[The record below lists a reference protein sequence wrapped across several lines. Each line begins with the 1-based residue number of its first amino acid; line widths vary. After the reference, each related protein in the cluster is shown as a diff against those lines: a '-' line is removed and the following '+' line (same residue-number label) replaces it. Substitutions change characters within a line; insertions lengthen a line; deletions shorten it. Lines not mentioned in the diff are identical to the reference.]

1 MTLQSKKKKIK
12 KKSLD
17 HFLPLSTNPEF
28 STASLEALGHHTEV
42 KLNAGVPRHT
52 FLVSV
57 YISAL

>member
-1 MTLQSKKKKIK
+1 MTLQSKKKYI
-12 KKSLD
+12 SLD

-52 FLVSV
+52 FLESV